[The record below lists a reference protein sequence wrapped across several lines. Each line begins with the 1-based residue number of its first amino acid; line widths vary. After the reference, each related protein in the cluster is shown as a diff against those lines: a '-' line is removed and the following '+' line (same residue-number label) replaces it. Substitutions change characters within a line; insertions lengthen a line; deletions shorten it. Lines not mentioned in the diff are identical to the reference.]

1 MEHRGPSSRPLR
13 FRLVSISTEEGD
25 SWLSYSPSSGTLSQR
40 HETQVVRL
48 CGSTEH
54 LDVRPVRDPS
64 ETLPR
69 PFRDPSEALPRPFRG
84 PPPTLLPPL
93 LPTLLFASLA
103 AVSLR
108 LGRQLGRLDAAYALH
123 RPAGRPRPCSTTL
136 HTSSDST
143 RLWPRSGGLIVLNN
157 AAVGLCVSAVL
168 KYADNLTKGFSTS
181 ASVLL
186 ASVASSVAF
195 GFVPSR
201 AFLLGAAFAFYLHPA
216 PPF

>member
-1 MEHRGPSSRPLR
+1 MASTRSSRGAPL
-13 FRLVSISTEEGD
+13 G
-25 SWLSYSPSSGTLSQR
+25 
-40 HETQVVRL
+40 
-48 CGSTEH
+48 
-54 LDVRPVRDPS
+54 
-64 ETLPR
+64 

-216 PPF
+216 PPFLRLAFLF